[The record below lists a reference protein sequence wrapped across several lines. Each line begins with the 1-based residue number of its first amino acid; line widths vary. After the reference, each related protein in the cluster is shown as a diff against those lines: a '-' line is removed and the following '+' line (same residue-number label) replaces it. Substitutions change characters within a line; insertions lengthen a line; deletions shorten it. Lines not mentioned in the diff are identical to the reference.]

1 MEKASLVNYFDEAL
15 PTVEVKLDSR
25 YTPAQNAQ
33 SYYKK
38 YNKAK
43 SARVMLTAQI
53 EESKAESAYIDTVFE
68 SLAKAETE
76 NDLSEIRAELALSGY
91 GKKLDNMRRAHGL
104 GKDRAKLKK
113 ELKPMRFVTSDGYT
127 VYCGKNNLQNDYVTT
142 KLAEKNDYW
151 FHVKNAAGSHVVMV
165 CGEDEPSAASF
176 TECAMIALFYSSERE
191 KPQAA
196 VDYTRARY
204 VKKPSGSKPG
214 FVIYEKNYTAFVTA
228 DKETVEGLLV
238 DKGNRKN

>member
-1 MEKASLVNYFDEAL
+1 MTELQLASLEEGKQAESWKLYGDLITANIYALKKGMEKASLVNYFDEAM

-76 NDLSEIRAELALSGY
+76 NDLAEIRAELALSGY

-104 GKDRAKLKK
+104 GKDRAQAKERAKAHALCHKRRIYRLLRQKQPAKRLCHHQACRKK
-113 ELKPMRFVTSDGYT
+113 R
-127 VYCGKNNLQNDYVTT
+127 
-142 KLAEKNDYW
+142 
-151 FHVKNAAGSHVVMV
+151 
-165 CGEDEPSAASF
+165 
-176 TECAMIALFYSSERE
+176 
-191 KPQAA
+191 
-196 VDYTRARY
+196 
-204 VKKPSGSKPG
+204 
-214 FVIYEKNYTAFVTA
+214 
-228 DKETVEGLLV
+228 LLV
-238 DKGNRKN
+238 PCQKRRPDRTL

>member
-1 MEKASLVNYFDEAL
+1 
-15 PTVEVKLDSR
+15 
-25 YTPAQNAQ
+25 
-33 SYYKK
+33 
-38 YNKAK
+38 
-43 SARVMLTAQI
+43 
-53 EESKAESAYIDTVFE
+53 
-68 SLAKAETE
+68 
-76 NDLSEIRAELALSGY
+76 
-91 GKKLDNMRRAHGL
+91 MRRAHGL

-113 ELKPMRFVTSDGYT
+113 ELKPMRFITSDGYT